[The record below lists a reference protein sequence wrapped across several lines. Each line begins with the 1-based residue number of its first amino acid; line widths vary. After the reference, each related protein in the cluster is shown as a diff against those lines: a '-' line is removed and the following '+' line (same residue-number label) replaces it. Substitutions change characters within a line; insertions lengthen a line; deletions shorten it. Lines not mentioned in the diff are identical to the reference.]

1 MLRLFRAEED
11 SIEIKSHKNNE
22 YKQSNKG
29 MLSIT
34 CSKAWNTLFQG
45 LGQVVPGLGI
55 PLKEAFL

>member
-1 MLRLFRAEED
+1 MP
-11 SIEIKSHKNNE
+11 
-22 YKQSNKG
+22 
-29 MLSIT
+29 SIT